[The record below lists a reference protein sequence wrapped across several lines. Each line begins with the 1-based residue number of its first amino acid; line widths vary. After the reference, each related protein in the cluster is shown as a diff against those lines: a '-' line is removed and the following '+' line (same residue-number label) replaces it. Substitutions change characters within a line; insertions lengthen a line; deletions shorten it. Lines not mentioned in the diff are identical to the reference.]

1 MTQFKKNTVAGE
13 EQQLLDAKGKVV
25 GVQFVDTKDMMD
37 LGSWAA
43 VDTVVREYAQV
54 NPNEVREIIETNA
67 IQRVNN
73 LYRTGANES
82 KTARHALSIPVGL
95 MHKLEFVMPDIFTNK
110 RKLRHFMKC
119 YKGFTA
125 CETI

>member
-1 MTQFKKNTVAGE
+1 MTQFRKNTVAGE
-13 EQQLLDAKGKVV
+13 EQQLLDANGKVV
-25 GVQFVDTKDMMD
+25 GVQFVDVKNMTDVD
-37 LGSWAA
+37 SWVA

-54 NPNEVREIIETNA
+54 NPNEVREFIEANA
-67 IQRVNN
+67 VLRVNN
-73 LYRTGANES
+73 QYRTGANS
-82 KTARHALSIPVGL
+82 SNTSRHALSIPVGL

>member
-1 MTQFKKNTVAGE
+1 MTQLRKNTVIGE
-13 EQQLLDAKGKVV
+13 EQQILDANGKIV
-25 GVQFVDTKDMMD
+25 GVQFVDTSTMTDVD
-37 LGSWAA
+37 SWVA
-43 VDTVVREYAQV
+43 VDTVVREYAV
-54 NPNEVREIIETNA
+54 CNPNEIRDIIEANA

-73 LYRTGANES
+73 TYRTGANAS
-82 KTARHALSIPVGL
+82 NTTRHALSIPVGL

-125 CETI
+125 CESI